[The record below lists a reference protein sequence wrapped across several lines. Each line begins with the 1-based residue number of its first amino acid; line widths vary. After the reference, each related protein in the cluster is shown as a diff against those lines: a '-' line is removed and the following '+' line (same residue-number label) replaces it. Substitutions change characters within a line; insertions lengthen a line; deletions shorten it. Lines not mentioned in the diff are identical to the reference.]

1 MVEIDSSDMNPFSYL
16 SLLLLFLSIPFLGL
30 IPQGI
35 LEKDR
40 SEVIL
45 ELLTSD
51 LESPVAFS
59 SAKGTD
65 DFYIAEQKGLIKIF
79 SNGEIK
85 KFPLIDLRKK
95 VAGINRFYSEKGLLG
110 IAFHPKYDENRK
122 FYIFYSTDLD
132 KSSVDHK
139 MTLSE
144 FQSSLANPD
153 KALMQSE
160 KVILEIEQPEANHNG
175 GTIVFGNDGTLYIG
189 SGDGGGAGDK
199 HGKEGNGQNLNTLLG
214 KLLRINID
222 TSETETYKIPADN
235 PFLKKNALPEIYAYG
250 LRNPWKFSFDRL
262 TGKLLL
268 GDVGQERIEEINIIE
283 KGKNYGWKIME
294 GNLCYD
300 PPEECTTKDLE
311 LPIYS
316 YTHKEGVS
324 VIGGYVYRGS
334 KKSYYYGKY
343 IFADWSGRIF
353 VLSET
358 NKVWNA
364 QEIKIQNKETF
375 RWKFINSFGEDNKG
389 NLYILTQEK
398 AAPGSKGY
406 LYKLVL

>member
-1 MVEIDSSDMNPFSYL
+1 MKPISFL
-16 SLLLLFLSIPFLGL
+16 SLLFLFLSIPNLTL

-35 LEKDR
+35 LEKER

-59 SAKGTD
+59 PAKGSE

-85 KFPLIDLRKK
+85 KFPLLDLRKK
-95 VAGINRFYSEKGLLG
+95 LAGMHRFYSEKGLLG

-122 FYIFYSTDLD
+122 FYAFYSTDLD

-144 FQSSLANPD
+144 FQTSLANPD

-175 GTIVFGNDGTLYIG
+175 GTIVFGNDGMLYIG
-189 SGDGGGAGDK
+189 SGDGGGAGDR
-199 HGKEGNGQNLNTLLG
+199 HGKEGNGQNLNTHLG
-214 KLLRINID
+214 KILRINID
-222 TSETETYKIPADN
+222 TIDTETYKIPSDN

-250 LRNPWKFSFDRL
+250 LRNPWKFSFDRT
-262 TGKLLL
+262 TGRLFL

-300 PPEECTTKDLE
+300 PPEDCSTRDLE
-311 LPIYS
+311 PPIYS

-324 VIGGYVYRGS
+324 VIGGYVYRGNR
-334 KKSYYYGKY
+334 KSYYYGKY
-343 IFADWSGRIF
+343 IFADWSGKIF
-353 VLSET
+353 FLSET
-358 NKVWNA
+358 NKVWSA
-364 QEIKIQNKETF
+364 QEIKVQNKETF
-375 RWKFINSFGEDNKG
+375 QWKFINSFGEDNKG

-398 AAPGSKGY
+398 ASPGSKGY